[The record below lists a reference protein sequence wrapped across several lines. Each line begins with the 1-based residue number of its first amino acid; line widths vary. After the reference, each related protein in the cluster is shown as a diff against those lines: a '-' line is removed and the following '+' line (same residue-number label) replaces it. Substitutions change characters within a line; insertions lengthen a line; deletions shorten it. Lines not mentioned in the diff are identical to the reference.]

1 MFSEQPQYPVYH
13 CLKNKR
19 APSLLQLLQN
29 NLEEQVT
36 FNGVVI
42 LATKKTR
49 NRKSSEWKICSQ
61 KVVPFKVNQCRL
73 KKNSALLYL
82 NSLRQPESK
91 LEKEWAVWLER
102 PWADSWASVFGCTW
116 QDNSVVSQGLWR
128 THSQI
133 LYTPPRS
140 HKVRLLPSNLGF
152 PSQLRVL
159 RPTSTTHADGSAQSR
174 LLTCVLLASLAFK
187 ERLALPHC
195 HATENDFQG
204 KDKTHSKKSKH
215 RSKVYMLK

>member
-1 MFSEQPQYPVYH
+1 MNNLNILFTTVWKTKEHRHCSNYFRIILRNKLLLMAWLFWPQ
-13 CLKNKR
+13 KNKKQEKFR
-19 APSLLQLLQN
+19 MKNMQS
-29 NLEEQVT
+29 
-36 FNGVVI
+36 
-42 LATKKTR
+42 
-49 NRKSSEWKICSQ
+49 KSRPIQSESVQ
-61 KVVPFKVNQCRL
+61 TER
-73 KKNSALLYL
+73 NSALLEL
-82 NSLRQPESK
+82 DSLRQPESK

-140 HKVRLLPSNLGF
+140 HKIRLLPSNLGF
-152 PSQLRVL
+152 PSQLSVL
-159 RPTSTTHADGSAQSR
+159 RPTSTTHADSSAQSR
-174 LLTCVLLASLAFK
+174 LLTCVFLASLAFK

-204 KDKTHSKKSKH
+204 KDKTHWKKSKH
-215 RSKVYMLK
+215 GSKVYMLK